1 MYIVTAAAG
10 DRRAGCLV
18 GFGSQCGIDPPRFMV
33 WLSKRNK
40 TYEVACSTSTLA
52 VHIPRA
58 KDHALAELF
67 GGETG
72 WERDKFAEVPWH
84 PGPDGVPLL
93 DDCDQWFVGRI
104 LSRHDT
110 GDHEGFLL
118 TRQKQAKPTANP
130 HSHSSKSEPSPQAT
144 PLTARVPRSRPAS
157 LPLATRES
165 PVRDR

>member
-1 MYIVTAAAG
+1 VTVRSRFDALVSGLDYPMFIVTTAAE

-18 GFGSQCGIDPPRFMV
+18 GFAAQCSIDPPLFMV
-33 WLSKRNK
+33 WLSKKNQ
-40 TYEVACSTSTLA
+40 TYEVACAASVLA
-52 VHIPRA
+52 VHVPRA

-72 WERDKFAEVPWH
+72 RERDKFAEVPWR

-93 DDCDQWFVGRI
+93 EDCDQWFAGTI

-118 TRQKQAKPTANP
+118 
-130 HSHSSKSEPSPQAT
+130 
-144 PLTARVPRSRPAS
+144 
-157 LPLATRES
+157 S
-165 PVRDR
+165 PVEASEAHGRPQLPFQQIRDLPPGNPA